1 MKYVIYCAFTIC
13 LCSVASKISAQQCAI
28 LSMQHFGGNGTEQI
42 TGPCS
47 ITYPNGDF
55 SLTVG
60 TNSTMGSIN
69 TSCVHT
75 TADGTGGGV
84 LVTYD
89 ENYNALIGQFCIPRV
104 DTFFGKLTYYFFPQD
119 NGDTIFVGN
128 RVKGGNDYDI
138 GIERRDANGNIIWVR
153 FYGGTGS
160 DGLGCIQQTD
170 DGGFI
175 IATSTNSDDGDVGSH
190 YGSPFN
196 ADIWAFKIDSNGDKV
211 WSKVIGGSGADLIR
225 DLKVAPDGGCYI
237 FGVTN
242 STDYDAVGMQGVSD
256 LYIVKLDSLGN
267 KQWHKCLG
275 GSDDDG
281 SGYDLGIK
289 AISDK
294 QGGFYILNRTASH
307 DGDVR
312 HRMPDGT
319 DFWLLHIDSMA
330 NILWENTYGGN
341 GYQFPSAFC
350 QTSNGRLWLGG
361 NFSGG
366 TSAGGMIDVVYGRD
380 DAWVVQV
387 DTLGNFIN
395 ERVLGTDRDENLD
408 VLYPLAN
415 NTVLAAGRYNK
426 ANGGGATSPRF
437 PTSNEGWN
445 DVFLAHLG
453 PETVGI
459 SEMKKDFSAW
469 QLYPNPAGG
478 DMTIRVDAADYGKIQ
493 VRVKDVFGR
502 QVHVGWINDQQRI
515 STQGWSEGIYY
526 VTLTDVA
533 NKKDTKEVIIKH

>member
-1 MKYVIYCAFTIC
+1 MKRSIYWVLVTCFFSTVTN
-13 LCSVASKISAQQCAI
+13 SSAQQCAI
-28 LSMQHFGGNGTEQI
+28 ISMNHLGGNGTEQI

-60 TNSTMGSIN
+60 TNSTTGSIN

-89 ENYNALIGQFCIPRV
+89 ENYNALIGQFCIPHV
-104 DTFFGKLTYYFFPQD
+104 DTFFGKLTYYFFPQS

-128 RVKGGNDYDI
+128 MVKGGTDYDI

-153 FYGGTGS
+153 SYGGTGA
-160 DGLGCIQQTD
+160 DGLGYVQQTG

-175 IATSTNSDDGDVGSH
+175 IATSTNSDDGDVGFH
-190 YGSPFN
+190 YGSPFTG
-196 ADIWAFKIDSNGDKV
+196 DIWAIKVDSNGNKV
-211 WSKVIGGSGADLIR
+211 WSKVIGGSGTDLIL

-242 STDYDAVGMQGVSD
+242 STDYDAIGMQGVSD

-281 SGYDLGIK
+281 SGYDFGIHS
-289 AISDK
+289 ISDK

-341 GYQFPSAFC
+341 GYQYPSAFC
-350 QTSNGRLWLGG
+350 QTSDGKLWLGG
-361 NFSGG
+361 YFASG
-366 TSAGGMIDVVYGRD
+366 TSPGGMIDVVYGST

-395 ERVLGTDRDENLD
+395 ERVLGTDRDEYLD

-426 ANGGGATSPRF
+426 ANGGGATSPGF
-437 PTSNEGWN
+437 PTSSEGWT

-469 QLYPNPAGG
+469 QLYPNPAG
-478 DMTIRVDAADYGKIQ
+478 DQITATIEERNSGKCKIQ
-493 VRVKDVFGR
+493 ASDAQGRVVFKAKFT
-502 QVHVGWINDQQRI
+502 DMLKI
-515 STQGWSEGIYY
+515 STETWPAGVYIIEITNKDRKGVKK
-526 VTLTDVA
+526 VT
-533 NKKDTKEVIIKH
+533 IKH